1 MNLPESSQNVLSAD
15 FSGGKRTIEELI
27 PPQNVEAEE
36 AILGG
41 IIFDP
46 SAIARVEP
54 LLVPEAFYLKAHQM
68 IYRGLLDLHRR
79 QEPTDLMMISS
90 WLKDRGVLEQFGGQ
104 SRIVQILDRTISA
117 VNIDQYALLVMDKYA
132 RRLVAEI
139 GVEAQ
144 RMAMRETAMETLEI
158 LGQLEKKL
166 ADVYR
171 LVQRAE
177 SAGLRRLNDLVNDE
191 AARMSSAS
199 SDGEISYSSTGFPS
213 FDGFLGGGF
222 KRPGVSGGRTIV
234 IGGRT
239 SMGKSALMGA
249 LVRNAA
255 TQGIGAI
262 CFTVET
268 SSSAMTR
275 RAISLASRFTS
286 WGQHNYAGVPYSRMV
301 GGTLQ
306 DQEWTIVGSAI
317 SDLMVSDLPIWID
330 DNTYATPQYIE
341 AQVRSKISEQ
351 RDDSLGQVGV
361 IFIDYLQEL
370 QNTYG
375 EIRQH
380 FALEE
385 SMKALSKLARE
396 VNCDLVIMSQLNREV
411 EQRPDKRPTRSDFRG
426 SGAIEEKADILVGI
440 YRDEYYNPG
449 TDDRGIVELR
459 ALKVKDGPCG
469 VCRLGFQP
477 EYGYF
482 EDLGRVETW

>member
-1 MNLPESSQNVLSAD
+1 
-15 FSGGKRTIEELI
+15 
-27 PPQNVEAEE
+27 
-36 AILGG
+36 
-41 IIFDP
+41 
-46 SAIARVEP
+46 
-54 LLVPEAFYLKAHQM
+54 
-68 IYRGLLDLHRR
+68 
-79 QEPTDLMMISS
+79 
-90 WLKDRGVLEQFGGQ
+90 
-104 SRIVQILDRTISA
+104 
-117 VNIDQYALLVMDKYA
+117 
-132 RRLVAEI
+132 
-139 GVEAQ
+139 
-144 RMAMRETAMETLEI
+144 
-158 LGQLEKKL
+158 
-166 ADVYR
+166 
-171 LVQRAE
+171 
-177 SAGLRRLNDLVNDE
+177 
-191 AARMSSAS
+191 
-199 SDGEISYSSTGFPS
+199 
-213 FDGFLGGGF
+213 
-222 KRPGVSGGRTIV
+222 
-234 IGGRT
+234 
-239 SMGKSALMGA
+239 MGKSALMGA